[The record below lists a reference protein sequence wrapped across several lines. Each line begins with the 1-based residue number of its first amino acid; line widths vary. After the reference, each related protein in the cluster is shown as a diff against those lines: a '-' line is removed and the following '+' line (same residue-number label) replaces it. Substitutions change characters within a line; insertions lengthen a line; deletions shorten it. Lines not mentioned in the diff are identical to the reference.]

1 VSLAD
6 GPPIALDIQVKPEWN
21 DPQIGMP
28 GVAHRT
34 PWPELV
40 SGVML
45 WIAVALVIYMCWL
58 LAAPFLP
65 ALAFGFALAMIGEP
79 LFRWLAKTLRERNT
93 AASISV
99 VLICLTLVVPIIFL
113 AQVLVREAIQGIST
127 MSAQQDPGK
136 WRNTLEHYALLGPL
150 LSWLD
155 SRVDLPEEA
164 LQVARGLMQWL
175 STFSSSIVT
184 GSAWAITQ
192 IATMILVLFY
202 FLRDQDLILVNL
214 RSLVPLSEKETD
226 RLFAKI
232 TETIRISLYG
242 KVVMACIQGGL
253 GGLIFWWLGLPAPA
267 LWGFVMA
274 LLSVLPVL
282 GAFVIWVPAAISML
296 IEGDWGRALVLTGW
310 GVLIVHPVDNFL
322 GPVLVGTKL
331 RLHTLLMFFSVI
343 GGLAAFGASGIVLG
357 PVTIA
362 VAVSL
367 FDIWRARR
375 DSELLEG
382 LPHDRL
388 ADAPIDSARQ

>member
-1 VSLAD
+1 MHAEDHRRVWQIH
-6 GPPIALDIQVKPEWN
+6 GPSIAGTIEVKPEW
-21 DPQIGMP
+21 DKQQIGNEAVARGP
-28 GVAHRT
+28 FRPDLVIGV
-34 PWPELV
+34 V
-40 SGVML
+40 L
-45 WIAVALVIYMCWL
+45 WIAVALVIYLCWL
-58 LAAPFLP
+58 LVAPFLP
-65 ALAFGFALAMIGEP
+65 ALAFGFALAMLGEP
-79 LFRWLAKTLRERNT
+79 LFRWLVKTLKARNI
-93 AASISV
+93 AAFISV
-99 VLICLTLVVPIIFL
+99 LLICLTLVVPVIFL
-113 AQVLVREAIQGIST
+113 VQILVREAIQGISAV
-127 MSAQQDPGK
+127 SAQQDFGN
-136 WRNTLEHYALLGPL
+136 WRNALEHNALLGPSL
-150 LSWLD
+150 AWLD
-155 SRVDLPEEA
+155 SRMDLPKEA
-164 LQVARGLMQWL
+164 AEVARGTMQWL
-175 STFSSSIVT
+175 SGLSSSIVS

-192 IATMILVLFY
+192 VATMMLVLFY
-202 FLRDQDLILVNL
+202 FLRDQESILVNL
-214 RSLVPLSEKETD
+214 RSLVPLSEEETD

-282 GAFVIWVPAAISML
+282 GAFVIWVPAAISLL

-331 RLHTLLMFFSVI
+331 RLHTLLIFFSVI

-367 FDIWRARR
+367 FEIRR
-375 DSELLEG
+375 QRRENNLTTE
-382 LPHDRL
+382 
-388 ADAPIDSARQ
+388 A